1 MMENGK
7 LYWFPIFLLALLRVD
22 YSAWA
27 EDYFSDRKDLYSRI
41 VDCNDK
47 GDVTEWNKWRNA
59 NTTEVIEL
67 RGANLSR
74 MKLNGINLSKA
85 NLEDANLMGA
95 NLQEAKLDRARFTGA
110 NLSRANLKRISAV
123 NARFGGVDL
132 TDTIV
137 ENAWLQKA
145 SFGDASI
152 CRTNFKGAY
161 LEGAD
166 LTEATIHETELTNA
180 ILRNADLR
188 RAKIIGTNL
197 TCANLEYANL
207 RSARLTQTNM
217 TAANLQNAELTT
229 GFIDCELQDANLSG
243 SILRGCLFD
252 GTNIKGADFRMSM
265 MDDFTRFL
273 DCRFDESTDF
283 RGVGLGNIRISES
296 DRIFLER
303 NIRKMNWEEWYNDHK
318 LQKLFVQPFWWISDY
333 GYSTWRIIIVFA
345 ISTIFFAFIY
355 GIKGKAFL
363 EGIFS
368 SGIEFKPAWRY
379 RLVRIFRPLYFSV
392 VTMTTLGLGDIRS
405 NPKSVFGHIFI
416 IFQVVWGYILL
427 GAIITRLGILFT
439 SGGPGL

>member
-110 NLSRANLKRISAV
+110 NLSRAN
-123 NARFGGVDL
+123 
-132 TDTIV
+132 
-137 ENAWLQKA
+137 
-145 SFGDASI
+145 
-152 CRTNFKGAY
+152 